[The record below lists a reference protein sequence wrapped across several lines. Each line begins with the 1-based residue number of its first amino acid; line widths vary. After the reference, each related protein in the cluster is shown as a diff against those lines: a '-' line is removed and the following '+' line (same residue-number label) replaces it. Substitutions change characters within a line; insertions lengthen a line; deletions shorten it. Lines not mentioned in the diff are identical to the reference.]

1 MMLQLETSE
10 TTTMHMRP
18 GRRPS
23 CDPRVEALLHSW
35 GADVGSRLTVGDWPQ
50 TTILGRLIE
59 FGVTGASMAGAPPPP
74 GSPDV
79 VRVERAVMLLP
90 AKHRRAVIEFYAG
103 RHRGNV
109 SLCARL
115 CRCSNRQLQDV
126 LKHARD
132 FLSVSLL
139 GNFH

>member
-10 TTTMHMRP
+10 TTTMHTRP

-23 CDPRVEALLHSW
+23 CDPRVETLLQQW

-59 FGVTGASMAGAPPPP
+59 LGANGASQAGAPPPL
-74 GSPDV
+74 GNPDV
-79 VRVERAVMLLP
+79 VRVERAVMLLHP
-90 AKHRRAVIEFYAG
+90 KHRRAVIEFYAS
-103 RHRGNV
+103 RNRGNV
-109 SLCARL
+109 SLCARQ
-115 CRCSNRQLQDV
+115 CRCSNRQLQDL

-132 FLSVSLL
+132 FLAVSLL